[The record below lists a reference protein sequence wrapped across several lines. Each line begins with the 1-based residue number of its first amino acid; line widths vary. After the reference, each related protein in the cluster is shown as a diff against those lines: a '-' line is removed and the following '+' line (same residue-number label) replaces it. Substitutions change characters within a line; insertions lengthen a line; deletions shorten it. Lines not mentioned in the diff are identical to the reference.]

1 MLFNRATYIFVIYA
15 QSGDSSGGSSNGD
28 NTNIFTGVSMI
39 SFILVRVAVAVA
51 VAVAAATAT
60 ATTIA
65 VAFCGSIL
73 SIVIAIT
80 ILSFCLFFFR

>member
-39 SFILVRVAVAVA
+39 SFILVRVAVV
-51 VAVAAATAT
+51 VAA
-60 ATTIA
+60 TTTV
-65 VAFCGSIL
+65 VAFCGSIRT
-73 SIVIAIT
+73 IGIAV
-80 ILSFCLFFFR
+80 LLFSFCVFFFR